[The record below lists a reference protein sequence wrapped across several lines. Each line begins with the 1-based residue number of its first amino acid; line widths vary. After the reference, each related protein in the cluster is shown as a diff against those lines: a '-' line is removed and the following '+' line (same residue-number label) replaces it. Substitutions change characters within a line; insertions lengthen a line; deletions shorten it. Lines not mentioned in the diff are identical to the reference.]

1 VLASASAQRPG
12 QAVPGGLVDQ
22 ALRVL
27 ASGVG
32 QEFWVVQHGWL
43 LGLVSFCGDSSF
55 GRRPGCHIGSRCV
68 S

>member
-27 ASGVG
+27 TSGVG
-32 QEFWVVQHGWL
+32 HQVWVVQHGWL
-43 LGLVSFCGDSSF
+43 LVLVSCCGDSSF
-55 GRRPGCHIGSRCV
+55 GRRPARHIVSDCV

>member
-1 VLASASAQRPG
+1 VLASASAQCPG

-27 ASGVG
+27 SGGVG
-32 QEFWVVQHGWL
+32 QDVWVVQHGWL

-55 GRRPGCHIGSRCV
+55 GYRP
-68 S
+68 